1 MSDKEIKKLAIK
13 YLLCDNFSE
22 EDFNKL
28 SEKEK
33 KKFIEIVEHHS
44 MVKPQ

>member
-1 MSDKEIKKLAIK
+1 MSDKEIKKLAIN

-28 SEKEK
+28 SEEEK
-33 KKFIEIVEHHS
+33 KKFMEIVKHHS
-44 MVKPQ
+44 TVKPQ